1 MRAFLNI
8 SLLLIA
14 VYPASA
20 LEYEK
25 DIMPIFEKKCFECHS
40 NKAEKTKGG
49 LRLDDPAHFLG
60 RFEKDDLVQPGQPKM
75 SGLYYSLTRPRFDK
89 GAMPPEKKGDQLT
102 EKEVELIRDWIAEGA
117 PINGTRGKRG
127 KPQEEDASPAKSMP
141 PIPKEKAWTN
151 RDGKT
156 IRATLLKIEGNIAV
170 LRMKGGA
177 VYRYPITQLS
187 DQSQAELKKSE
198 P

>member
-1 MRAFLNI
+1 M
-8 SLLLIA
+8 
-14 VYPASA
+14 ASA

-40 NKAEKTKGG
+40 DKAEKIKGG

-60 RFEKDDLVQPGQPKM
+60 RFEKDDLVQPGKPKM

-89 GAMPPEKKGDQLT
+89 GAMPPEKKGEQLT
-102 EKEVELIRDWIAEGA
+102 EEEVELVHDWIFEGA

-127 KPQEEDASPAKSMP
+127 KPGKEDKGPVQM
-141 PIPKEKAWTN
+141 PKERDWTN
-151 RDGKT
+151 REGKT
-156 IRATLLKIEGNIAV
+156 IRATLLKIEGDIAV
-170 LRMKGGA
+170 LRMKGGV
-177 VYRYPITQLS
+177 VYRYPIAQLS
-187 DQSQAELKKSE
+187 DKSQAELKKLT